1 MICSRCAHWN
11 NEDDHR
17 CSKCAARLS
26 DRQVESAFYSHGA
39 LAMQPAYQESP
50 VAVADATPNLILE
63 SRNEEERNSPRIPRY
78 ATSLQQSLFALREAA
93 KIVSIDGRG
102 GEAQPVNKKTAAAAH
117 ISKKRPVTASY
128 LPQQGVLEFV
138 PMVTPQARKLATS
151 VDARI
156 FCEHEVASV
165 SHRMFAALYDLG
177 FIALMVMTFLGLLYW
192 GCDDL
197 ASALTDPV
205 SAAVMMAGVVVIGLI
220 YHSVFLA
227 VRGET
232 PGMRFAGLR
241 LVDFDGRQTS
251 ETQMHMRILGAFVSV
266 LPAGLGLLWA
276 LVDEESL
283 TWQDHISH
291 TFPTPVST
299 E

>member
-1 MICSRCAHWN
+1 MEAEPGPVLETTN
-11 NEDDHR
+11 DAEPTQ
-17 CSKCAARLS
+17 AR
-26 DRQVESAFYSHGA
+26 
-39 LAMQPAYQESP
+39 M
-50 VAVADATPNLILE
+50 
-63 SRNEEERNSPRIPRY
+63 PRY
-78 ATSLQQSLFALREAA
+78 MTSLQQSLFALREAG
-93 KIVSIDGRG
+93 KIVSIDGTEPSQRP
-102 GEAQPVNKKTAAAAH
+102 ARKNPPARR
-117 ISKKRPVTASY
+117 RPVTASY
-128 LPQQGVLEFV
+128 LPQQGILEFV
-138 PMVTPQARKLATS
+138 PMATPQARKLATS

-165 SHRMFAALYDLG
+165 SHRLFASLYDLG
-177 FIALMVMTFLGLLYW
+177 FIGMMALSFLGLLYW

-197 ASALTDPV
+197 AGALADPISATVLA
-205 SAAVMMAGVVVIGLI
+205 AAVVLIGLI

-241 LVDFDGRQTS
+241 LVDFDGRSTNESQL
-251 ETQMHMRILGAFVSV
+251 QMRILGAFVSV
-266 LPAGLGLLWA
+266 LPAGVGLLWA

-291 TFPTPVST
+291 TFPTPVAS

>member
-1 MICSRCAHWN
+1 MEEVPVATERP
-11 NEDDHR
+11 E
-17 CSKCAARLS
+17 
-26 DRQVESAFYSHGA
+26 E
-39 LAMQPAYQESP
+39 ESP
-50 VAVADATPNLILE
+50 RV
-63 SRNEEERNSPRIPRY
+63 PRFRT
-78 ATSLQQSLFALREAA
+78 ALQQSLFALRESQ
-93 KIVSIDGRG
+93 KIVSIDGGAEESQRSSRKPG
-102 GEAQPVNKKTAAAAH
+102 STSQR
-117 ISKKRPVTASY
+117 KRPVTASY

-138 PMVTPQARKLATS
+138 PVAAPQARKLATS
-151 VDARI
+151 VDAQI

-165 SHRMFAALYDLG
+165 SHRLFASLYDLG
-177 FIALMVMTFLGLLYW
+177 FISLLVMTFLGLLYW

-197 ASALTDPV
+197 ASALADPV
-205 SAAVMMAGVVVIGLI
+205 SACVLAAASVFIGLI

-241 LVDFDGRQTS
+241 LVDFDGRKTS
-251 ETQMHMRILGAFVSV
+251 EEQLQMRIFGAFVSV

-291 TFPTPVST
+291 TFPTPVPF

>member
-17 CSKCAARLS
+17 CTKCAARLS
-26 DRQVESAFYSHGA
+26 DRQVESAFYNQGA
-39 LAMQPAYQESP
+39 LALQPRMEATP
-50 VAVADATPNLILE
+50 VAVMEEVAAPQERSEE
-63 SRNEEERNSPRIPRY
+63 SGPRLPKFRT
-78 ATSLQQSLFALREAA
+78 ALQQSLFALRESG
-93 KIVSIDGRG
+93 KIVSIDGTAE
-102 GEAQPVNKKTAAAAH
+102 EAPRQPRKTN
-117 ISKKRPVTASY
+117 SLPNRKRTVTASY

-138 PMVTPQARKLATS
+138 PVATPQARKLATS
-151 VDARI
+151 VDAQI

-165 SHRMFAALYDLG
+165 SHRLFASLYDLG
-177 FIALMVMTFLGLLYW
+177 FISLLVMTFLGLLYW

-197 ASALTDPV
+197 ASALADPV
-205 SAAVMMAGVVVIGLI
+205 SATILAAGSVLIGLL

-241 LVDFDGRQTS
+241 LVDFDGRKTS
-251 ETQMHMRILGAFVSV
+251 ETQLHMRILGAFVSV

-291 TFPTPVST
+291 TFPTPVSFD
-299 E
+299 